1 MTVTLLSETDLY
13 QFFNIV
19 SASVAWR
26 RGSGEKSLHSNRD
39 YQVGIVYQDAE
50 GRQTTAFES
59 IDSSIHVRSL
69 YSDSINRMKVT
80 IPIDMKPPFW
90 AERYKFVAKQSKT
103 DYETIYSTRA
113 YIDDST
119 GRYWVFLDG
128 EQANKLSDG
137 QELIVKKDSNGAVTE
152 TVTTTV
158 LDVVSQPSNFL
169 SGNITPIDAIAGL
182 YASVDPDGWSID
194 SQQNSVLTNN
204 QRFMNSADFSGLTA
218 ADLYYPLYDLN
229 DPAQG
234 PWQIPAGSLVNININ
249 IIRRGTDEV
258 CGDKICRFNEQY
270 IASQDYPDFY
280 QFWLIQGV
288 NVAEFDC
295 SETND
300 PSGAN
305 SNVFIPSLDPLPS
318 PQFPPYNIPLTA
330 TGQTHLG
337 ENRIQFFQNT
347 TSGNDELYLRVSQG
361 SNACPPIEC
370 NTNARIEII
379 TQEGL
384 LIFETEPTETPNN
397 IYFENEQSF
406 PIVNG
411 FHTSG
416 NIEDDQDQTA
426 SQDGIVN
433 LTFFNCF
440 TFLNGAESYKIKDS
454 ILGSKFYLGQ
464 RVTSVSDEDYREIRR
479 EASITYSGVYNEQ
492 TNINRTNEFNLGLS

>member
-1 MTVTLLSETDLY
+1 MSPSTEPVLFEVQPDGNILITPNAIQYDGALLGTDLY

-249 IIRRGTDEV
+249 IIRRGLMKSV
-258 CGDKICRFNEQY
+258 VIKY
-270 IASQDYPDFY
+270 A
-280 QFWLIQGV
+280 
-288 NVAEFDC
+288 
-295 SETND
+295 
-300 PSGAN
+300 
-305 SNVFIPSLDPLPS
+305 
-318 PQFPPYNIPLTA
+318 
-330 TGQTHLG
+330 
-337 ENRIQFFQNT
+337 
-347 TSGNDELYLRVSQG
+347 G
-361 SNACPPIEC
+361 SM
-370 NTNARIEII
+370 
-379 TQEGL
+379 
-384 LIFETEPTETPNN
+384 
-397 IYFENEQSF
+397 S
-406 PIVNG
+406 
-411 FHTSG
+411 
-416 NIEDDQDQTA
+416 
-426 SQDGIVN
+426 
-433 LTFFNCF
+433 
-440 TFLNGAESYKIKDS
+440 S
-454 ILGSKFYLGQ
+454 I
-464 RVTSVSDEDYREIRR
+464 
-479 EASITYSGVYNEQ
+479 
-492 TNINRTNEFNLGLS
+492 